1 MRAAGLLDRSKS
13 VVSVVDIQEKLAA
26 LMAERERVVA
36 NSCKLIR
43 AALRLGVP
51 MVVTE
56 QYPKGLGPTVP
67 EVVDALGSEYAP
79 IEKLVF
85 GCCGAPAYME
95 RLDATRRTQV
105 VLCGMAT
112 HVCVLQTCLALLE
125 KGLEV
130 YVAADAVCSRRAELE
145 RPALEQMRQAGAVI
159 TSVESVL
166 FQWLERAGTPEF
178 KDVLKLIK

>member
-1 MRAAGLLDRSKS
+1 MRSPKLVRRGRAAL
-13 VVSVVDIQEKLAA
+13 VVVDIQEKLAA
-26 LMAERERVVA
+26 LMTERERVVA

-43 AALRLGVP
+43 AGLRLGVP

-67 EVVDALGSEYAP
+67 AVIEALGGEYAP
-79 IEKLVF
+79 IEKLAF
-85 GCCGAPAYME
+85 GCCGEPAYAE
-95 RLDATRRTQV
+95 RLDASRRTQV
-105 VLCGMAT
+105 VLCGMAA

-130 YVAADAVCSRRAELE
+130 HVAADAVCSRRVELA

-166 FQWLERAGTPEF
+166 FQWLGRAGTAEF